1 MRLKHLFFVVVA
13 YGLFGCVKDKPQ
25 PVSTPIAITTGN
37 ESCLITCEGNY
48 GSANAS
54 LSHWNETTATLV
66 EDVYKAAN
74 HASCGDV
81 LQSIVKKGTV
91 YYLVVNNS
99 GKVLVC
105 DAGFK
110 KQKEITGLQ
119 SPRYFLGVSPAK
131 AYVSDLYANAISV
144 VDLNSNTVIGK
155 IACKG
160 WSERMVMLYNTVFVT
175 NVTSNYL
182 YVINAISDR
191 IIDSVNVGKNAAGIV
206 LDREDKIWVL
216 LRSESAA
223 GSSKL
228 VRIDAVTRKILAA
241 ISVEGSAFDLQIDA
255 AAENL
260 FFINGGVQKLSIA
273 GDTPVKIVVGSGT
286 YYGLGI
292 NPANGNIYLADA
304 KDYTQQSLI
313 TVYKSD
319 GTSITSFRA
328 GINANGFYFE

>member
-1 MRLKHLFFVVVA
+1 MHLKQLCYIVVA
-13 YGLFGCVKDKPQ
+13 SGLFGCVKDKPE
-25 PVSTPIAITTGN
+25 PVSTPIAIITGDK
-37 ESCLITCEGNY
+37 SCLITCEGNY

-54 LSHWNETTATLV
+54 LSHWNETNATVV

-74 HASCGDV
+74 LTSCGDV
-81 LQSIVKKGTV
+81 LQSITKKGTT

-110 KQKEITGLQ
+110 KQNEITGLQ
-119 SPRYFLGVSPAK
+119 SPRYFLGVSAAK

-144 VDLNSNTVIGK
+144 VNLNSNTVTGK

-160 WSERMVMLYNTVFVT
+160 WSERMVMIHNTVFVT

-182 YVINAISDR
+182 YVVNTIDDK
-191 IIDSVNVGKNAAGIV
+191 IIDSVDVGKNAAGIV
-206 LDREDKIWVL
+206 LDREDKVWVL
-216 LRSESAA
+216 LRAENAA

-228 VRIDAVTRKILAA
+228 VRIDAVTRIVLKSITL
-241 ISVEGSAFDLQIDA
+241 EGSAFDLQIDA

-260 FFINGGVQKLSIA
+260 FFINGGIQKLNIA
-273 GDTPVKIVVGSGT
+273 GETPLVIVAGSGA

-292 NPANGNIYLADA
+292 NPANGNLYLADA

-313 TVYKSD
+313 TVYKAD
-319 GTSITSFRA
+319 GAAITSFRA